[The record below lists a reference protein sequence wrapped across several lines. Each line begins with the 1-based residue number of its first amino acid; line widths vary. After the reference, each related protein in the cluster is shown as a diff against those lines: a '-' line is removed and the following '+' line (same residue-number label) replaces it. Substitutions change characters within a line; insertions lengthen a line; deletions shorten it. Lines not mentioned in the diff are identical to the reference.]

1 MEVLRRFKVR
11 SDVMNE
17 RLEYEQR
24 LWNQGYERIMGLDE
38 VGRGCLSGPVAAA
51 GVILE
56 PGTDIDGIRDSKTL
70 DLNERKRLA
79 KAIKEHALF
88 WTVQYCSV
96 DEIDELNI
104 LWASLKAMQKCV
116 DETNAEPD
124 YLLVDG
130 NRFGSSVVPH
140 TCLVKGDD
148 RSVSIGAASILAK
161 VHRDELMI
169 RLHDDYPHYGWQTNV
184 GYPTAQHY
192 EGLQEFGI
200 TPYHRRS
207 FNLRTEKVYE
217 EE

>member
-1 MEVLRRFKVR
+1 
-11 SDVMNE
+11 MNT
-17 RLEYEQR
+17 RLEFEQK
-24 LWNQGYERIMGLDE
+24 LWNQGYTRVMGLDE

-56 PGTDIDGIRDSKTL
+56 PGTVIEGIRDSKTL
-70 DLNERKRLA
+70 DFPERKRLA
-79 KAIKEHALF
+79 KLIKQKALF

-116 DETNAEPD
+116 DETNANPD

-130 NRFGSSVVPH
+130 NRYGSSMTPY

-161 VHRDELMI
+161 VHRDKLMK
-169 RLHDDYPHYGWQTNV
+169 RLHDDYPHYGWETNV
-184 GYPTAQHY
+184 GYPTVQHY
-192 EGLQEFGI
+192 EGLKEYGI
-200 TPYHRRS
+200 TQYHRRS
-207 FNLRTEKVYE
+207 FNLKTEKEYTAE
-217 EE
+217 E